1 MAVLVTRAEIC
12 ILRERLKQ
20 LDAADAAQNVA

>member
-1 MAVLVTRAEIC
+1 MIC

-20 LDAADAAQNVA
+20 LASMDAADAAQNVA